1 MTGRSKAVACLEV
14 LGAFKVNFFPPS
26 AFLVLKSWFCTSSQ
40 RKLDTSAN
48 HSHVPLSLTFFLQI
62 PLHYSTLPLQYQ
74 VRHHSFLCEILQVP
88 IDALEMSF
96 PSSRGQDTGKGQ
108 AEWFYVGCPGSIQ
121 EREESEAQCL
131 EDPWD
136 VTQLWFPPLYRGF
149 VSLAQSLVQMDP
161 KTSSIVLQ
169 PCPSTAL
176 PMERKKQMKKILLV
190 SLNHLP

>member
-14 LGAFKVNFFPPS
+14 LGVFKVNFFPPS
-26 AFLVLKSWFCTSSQ
+26 AFLVLKTSWLCTSSQ

-74 VRHHSFLCEILQVP
+74 VRHHSFPCKILQVP

-96 PSSRGQDTGKGQ
+96 PPSREQDTGKGQ
-108 AEWFYVGCPGSIQ
+108 AKWSCRLSWQHPG
-121 EREESEAQCL
+121 REKSEAQCL

-136 VTQLWFPPLYRGF
+136 VTQLDSPYPEVDLSALHKALSKWIPKPSASSY
-149 VSLAQSLVQMDP
+149 SPAPAQHYQL
-161 KTSSIVLQ
+161 K
-169 PCPSTAL
+169 
-176 PMERKKQMKKILLV
+176 EILLV